1 MRQQAA
7 WLHAHAGSPPPPPP
21 PPLPV
26 PLFFFLVLTRADNNL
41 VLRQCRKLKKRA
53 AAVLEDT
60 LWQDVYHLWVLRN
73 ATGSVGWLYHT
84 FGEPWKVYHSP
95 DKDEGS
101 ECGQLVKIFSKSW
114 SAGAQ
119 HLRPESTD
127 VAKALSE
134 GTERH
139 GESEYGGRTTWW

>member
-1 MRQQAA
+1 MLQLCWRTHFGKTCTICGCCAM
-7 WLHAHAGSPPPPPP
+7 
-21 PPLPV
+21 PL
-26 PLFFFLVLTRADNNL
+26 
-41 VLRQCRKLKKRA
+41 
-53 AAVLEDT
+53 AVF
-60 LWQDVYHLWVLRN
+60 
-73 ATGSVGWLYHT
+73 GWLYHT

-101 ECGQLVKIFSKSW
+101 ECGQLVKIFSKSL